1 MSSEIDQDVPSA
13 IVDPVPDAER
23 AQFRRAP
30 NHALVA
36 SRRAELP
43 RTVVLTL
50 GGGADLP
57 DHEQQQDPFSI
68 AATIPDAWRGDG
80 RCDKACDNVGCEHD
94 GGDCQSSSYW

>member
-13 IVDPVPDAER
+13 IVDPVPDTER

-57 DHEQQQDPFSI
+57 DREQQQDPFSI
-68 AATIPDAWRGDG
+68 AATIPDAWRMHE
-80 RCDKACDNVGCEHD
+80 V
-94 GGDCQSSSYW
+94 